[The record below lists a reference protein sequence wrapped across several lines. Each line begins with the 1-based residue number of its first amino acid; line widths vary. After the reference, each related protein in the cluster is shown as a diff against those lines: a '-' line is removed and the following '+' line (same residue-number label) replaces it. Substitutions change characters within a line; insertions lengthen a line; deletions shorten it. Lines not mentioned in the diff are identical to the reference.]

1 MFSHRDIRSTVVTKS
16 GGPYRCLLPKLR
28 KLFVA
33 FQDFCLAYL
42 CLSSALALNAAG
54 VEIRPLTAGW
64 QFRAIAAPEHPEV
77 AGWHAAQVPG
87 VVQTDLLA
95 ARLIPDPFYG
105 DNESRLQWIGLA
117 DWEYQTT
124 FQIDAATL
132 QHEHLDL
139 VFDGLDTFAD
149 VFLNDQR
156 LLTADNMF
164 RRWRVSVREVLKPG
178 ENTLRIAFH
187 SPVTSMIPKVKTLP
201 YILPSVSTVNE
212 GNEENVATAPYTR
225 KAAYQYGWDWGPRFI
240 TIGIWKPV
248 WLEIWDGLRIENFHI
263 QQAKITASVAEL
275 SADLEIE
282 SSRATTA
289 TITIGVDG
297 ATGARP
303 KAAATQMVD
312 LDAGTNRISIP
323 FRITAPKLWYPAGY
337 GAQDRYTFAATVK
350 VNKSAVAEAAIKTG
364 LRSVELRRAND
375 PWGKS
380 FTFVVNGAP
389 VFAKGANMI
398 PFDSFP
404 SSVTRD
410 RYREVLQAARAAN
423 MNMVREWGGGIYESD
438 DFYDICDELGLMVWQ
453 EFMFGGDM
461 VPGGL
466 AFQENVRQE
475 ATQQVKRLRD
485 HPSIVLWC
493 GNNEIEAGWQ
503 VWADRLAFK
512 ESIMPP
518 ARERVWQDYVVLF
531 HDLIKSVAEQ
541 YSSPTPYWP
550 SSPSAD
556 FEAPP
561 NSQDNGDMH
570 YWGVWHALEPID
582 NYNLQDPRFMSE
594 FGFQSFPEMRTIQS
608 FAAPD
613 QLAIDSTVMMSH
625 QKNHGGNERILTYI
639 LREYPEPKDF
649 ASFVYASQ
657 VQQAEAIKVGAE
669 HLRRNRPRT
678 MGALFWQLND
688 CWPVASW
695 SSIDYFGR
703 WKALQY
709 YARRFYSDLL
719 VSPYAHDGIVDVYIV
734 SDKMQPVNA
743 QLRTR
748 LLTFDGKMLLDKTR
762 EVEISGQSSSSYL
775 SLSTKELPGSP
786 NPESAFLVFDLL
798 VGGRAVSR
806 NEVFFDRM
814 RNLQLPLKPA
824 IQSTISGTAP
834 NYIITLRSPVLA
846 RDVSVSFGDLD
857 AQFSDNYFDLIPGEE
872 TVIQIKSQATLEQL
886 QHALRTMSLT
896 DAFFAE
902 RPSYRE
908 HTPFGSATT
917 TPASGANRP

>member
-1 MFSHRDIRSTVVTKS
+1 M
-16 GGPYRCLLPKLR
+16 
-28 KLFVA
+28 
-33 FQDFCLAYL
+33 
-42 CLSSALALNAAG
+42 
-54 VEIRPLTAGW
+54 RPLNSGW
-64 QFRAIAAPEHPEV
+64 QFRAITAAEHAEV

-124 FQIDAATL
+124 FNIDAATL

-139 VFDGLDTFAD
+139 IFDGLDTFAE

-164 RRWRVSVREVLKPG
+164 RRWRVPARAVLNPG
-178 ENTLRIAFH
+178 VNTLRIVFH
-187 SPVTSMIPKVKTLP
+187 SPVTSMIPKVKALP

-240 TIGIWKPV
+240 TVGIWKPV

-263 QQAKITASVAEL
+263 RQDKISASTAEL
-275 SADLEIE
+275 SAALEIE
-282 SSRATTA
+282 ASRAATA
-289 TITIGVDG
+289 TITIRSDQ
-297 ATGARP
+297 ATGAP
-303 KAAATQMVD
+303 LKSIATQTVD
-312 LDAGTNRISIP
+312 LVPGTNHISIP
-323 FRITAPKLWYPAGY
+323 FRLTTPKLWYPAGF
-337 GAQDRYTFAATVK
+337 GAQDRYKFTASIK
-350 VNKSAVAEAAIKTG
+350 VNQGIVAEAELKTG
-364 LRSVELRRAND
+364 LRSIELRRETD
-375 PWGKS
+375 QWGKS
-380 FTFVVNGAP
+380 FMFVVNGIP

-404 SSVTRD
+404 SRVTRQ
-410 RYREVLQAARAAN
+410 RYREILQAARDAN

-461 VPGGL
+461 VPGDL
-466 AFQENVRQE
+466 AFQDNAREE

-512 ESIMPP
+512 ESITPP
-518 ARERVWQDYVVLF
+518 ERERVWQDYVVLF
-531 HDLIKSVAEQ
+531 HDIIKSVVEQ
-541 YSSPTPYWP
+541 YGSPTPYWP
-550 SSPSAD
+550 SSPSAN

-594 FGFQSFPEMRTIQS
+594 FGFQSFPEMRTILS
-608 FAAPD
+608 FAPAD
-613 QLAIDSTVMMSH
+613 QLAIDSTAMTSH
-625 QKNHGGNERILTYI
+625 QKNHGGNERILTYM

-649 ASFVYASQ
+649 ASFVYVSQ
-657 VQQAEAIKVGAE
+657 VQQAEAIKVGVE
-669 HLRRNRPRT
+669 HLRRDRPRT

-719 VSPYAHDGIVDVYIV
+719 VSPFAHDGIIDVYIV
-734 SDKMQPVNA
+734 SDKVQPVNA
-743 QLRTR
+743 LLRTR
-748 LLTFDGKMLLDKTR
+748 IISFDGGVILDRTEPFQIAAGSYKYTNVTVGEILSYEAGTLGYDAR
-762 EVEISGQSSSSYL
+762 ER
-775 SLSTKELPGSP
+775 T
-786 NPESAFLVFDLL
+786 FLVFDLK
-798 VGGRAVSR
+798 VDGKVVSR
-806 NEVFFDRM
+806 NEVFFDRT
-814 RNLQLPLKPA
+814 RNLELPLKPA
-824 IQSTISGTAP
+824 IQSTVAGAAP
-834 NYIITLRSPVLA
+834 HYTIALHSPVLA
-846 RDVSVSFGDLD
+846 RDIYVSFGDID

-872 TVIQIKSQATLEQL
+872 AVIRVKSPATLEQL
-886 QHALRTMSLT
+886 QHALKIVSLT
-896 DAFFAE
+896 DAFFPE

-908 HTPFGSATT
+908 HSVFGATT
-917 TPASGANRP
+917 TNPANGSNHP